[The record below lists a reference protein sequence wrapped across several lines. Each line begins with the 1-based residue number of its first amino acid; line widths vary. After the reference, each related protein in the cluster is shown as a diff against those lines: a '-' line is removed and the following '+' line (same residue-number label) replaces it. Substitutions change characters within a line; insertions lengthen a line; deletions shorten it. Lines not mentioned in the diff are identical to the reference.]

1 MHDKEAFERSKRNDN
16 KVKEGIEK
24 KYGNIKVILLSGND
38 DRRKKRDMKLER
50 DDGKTLFIDT
60 KYTNGTS
67 KALSFQTR
75 DMNGRAS
82 QADFNVYCMRKSGFK
97 EIWWCRVSALKKL
110 AADGRK
116 EIAGHDG
123 SFYVKFSVEELAASD
138 KKKLDWS
145 SFGLE

>member
-1 MHDKEAFERSKRNDN
+1 MF
-16 KVKEGIEK
+16 
-24 KYGNIKVILLSGND
+24 
-38 DRRKKRDMKLER
+38 
-50 DDGKTLFIDT
+50 
-60 KYTNGTS
+60 
-67 KALSFQTR
+67 
-75 DMNGRAS
+75 GRPS

-116 EIAGHDG
+116 VIDAHDG
-123 SFYVKFSVEELAASD
+123 SAFVKFSVEELAASD